1 MAEWAQIAERVR
13 AALRL
18 RLYVVDIRRNND
30 APRVALLRIHAQWMT
45 REIHPAQPTPARTV
59 SPRRGAA
66 PLAVER
72 LLFGLLMLRAEP
84 FPAGNDSRATLVAA
98 RMASR
103 DGHQTTLHTGGRMS
117 M

>member
-1 MAEWAQIAERVR
+1 MAEWAQIAERIR

-18 RLYVVDIRRNND
+18 GRDVIDVRRNHD
-30 APRVALLRIHAQWMT
+30 APRVALFRIHAQWMT
-45 REIHPAQPTPARTV
+45 REIHPAQPAPARTV

-66 PLAVER
+66 PLSVER

-84 FPAGNDSRATLVAA
+84 FPAGDDSRATLVPT
-98 RMASR
+98 RMAGR